1 MLTKLYLKLLTTVAA
16 STFVTSAMAQTV
28 IQSGQP
34 ESISPAVVENGE
46 MGDIVVTAEKRE
58 SSVQKTPLSI
68 TALDNAALSSR
79 GIVDINQVSGLVP
92 SMAINNYAG
101 TPRITIRGLGLTA
114 FAPGFDGAVAV
125 HVNGV
130 YLSHVVEA
138 GAQFLDMERIEVL
151 RGPQGTLYGRNA
163 TGGSV
168 NLITKR
174 PTSTFEA
181 GFDANVGNYSY
192 RAAEGFV
199 SGPVN
204 DSIRARF
211 AIRGERR
218 DGFSLNLFDGKH
230 YDNLAQLGFRGSL
243 EYDIAER
250 LQLTLSGDYFYGNDH
265 QYATHFLGNG
275 RQGRFVG
282 QPNLYNQELLAV
294 SAGGQTIP
302 RNSANEAINPRL
314 LNTDRPPDSVRR
326 YYGFSGTL
334 DWELNDN
341 VSLKSI
347 TSYRHIYYL
356 AQTERDATD
365 VYFAN
370 FNQSE
375 RARQFSEELQLL
387 GDTESLKWIIGAYYL
402 NDRILN
408 GYQEIDFGPAA
419 GTTNV
424 TPPERPEIFMGG
436 SASTKAY
443 AIFGQATYSL
453 TPSLSITPGI
463 RYSKEKRGI
472 NERLL
477 RPNPVVAAANIDSAS
492 FHAVT
497 PKLVLQYEPTS
508 RLMAYASVSKG
519 FKSGGYAV
527 TGLQGAV
534 QPEKLWA
541 YEIGIKSK
549 LFDNHLQANASAF
562 HYDYTNLQV
571 SKIVNNRAVLENAA
585 DATVD
590 GVELEL
596 KLLPIEN
603 LVISGSFSYNDAKFK
618 NFLTIDP
625 AFPELLSQDLSGRR
639 LPDSSKYMFS
649 IAPAYTIPLG
659 DEGKIVVSGE
669 YNWRS
674 TRYFTP
680 FNLKNAYQPDFGM
693 LNARIRYSAPG
704 ASWYAEL
711 WGKNLTNKLA
721 VIGSFVSGP
730 AFGFP
735 RNGQLE
741 DPRTYG
747 IKVGFKL

>member
-1 MLTKLYLKLLTTVAA
+1 MPAKLYSRLLTTVAA
-16 STFVTSAMAQTV
+16 STLATSTLAQEVAHTAQPQAV
-28 IQSGQP
+28 IESGGM
-34 ESISPAVVENGE
+34 E
-46 MGDIVVTAEKRE
+46 DIVVTAEKRE

-68 TALDNAALSSR
+68 TALDSAALSSR

-130 YLSHVVEA
+130 YLAHVVEA
-138 GAQFLDMERIEVL
+138 GAQFLDMERVEVL

-181 GFDANVGNYSY
+181 GLEVNVGNYSY

-204 DSIRARF
+204 DRIRARF

-218 DGFSLNLFDGKH
+218 DGFSLNLFDGKR
-230 YDNLAQLGFRGSL
+230 YDDLAQFGFRGSL
-243 EYDIAER
+243 EFDVAER
-250 LQLTLSGDYFYGNDH
+250 LQLALSGDYFYGNDH

-282 QPNLYNQELLAV
+282 QPSLYNQELPAV
-294 SAGGQTIP
+294 LAGGQTIP
-302 RNSANEAINPRL
+302 RNSINESINPRL
-314 LNTDRPPDSVRR
+314 LNTDRPPDSMRR

-356 AQTERDATD
+356 AQTERDATN

-387 GDTESLKWIIGAYYL
+387 GDTESLKWIVGAYYL

-419 GTTNV
+419 GATNV
-424 TPPERPEIFMGG
+424 TPPDRPEIFMGG

-443 AIFGQATYSL
+443 AIFAQATYSL
-453 TPSLSITPGI
+453 THALSITPGI
-463 RYSKEKRGI
+463 RYSEEKRSI
-472 NERLL
+472 DERLL
-477 RPNPVVAAANIDSAS
+477 RPNPVVAATNIDSAS

-527 TGLQGAV
+527 TGLQGEV

-549 LFDNHLQANASAF
+549 LFNNHFQTNISAF

-590 GVELEL
+590 GIELEL
-596 KLLPIEN
+596 RLLPIQN
-603 LVISGSFSYNDAKFK
+603 LVISGSFAYNDAKFK
-618 NFLTIDP
+618 NFATVDP
-625 AFPELLSQDLSGRR
+625 AFPELLSQDLSGKR
-639 LPDSSKYMFS
+639 LPDSSKYTFS
-649 IAPAYTIPLG
+649 VAPAYTIPLG
-659 DEGKIVVSGE
+659 DEDKIVVSGE

-680 FNLKNAYQPDFGM
+680 FNLKNAYQPAFGM
-693 LNARIRYSAPG
+693 LNARIRYAGSG
-704 ASWYAEL
+704 GSWYAEL

-747 IKVGFKL
+747 IRVGFKL

>member
-1 MLTKLYLKLLTTVAA
+1 MPAKLYAKLLTTVAA
-16 STFVTSAMAQTV
+16 STFATSAMAQTEG
-28 IQSGQP
+28 QSERP
-34 ESISPAVVENGE
+34 ESTSPAIVENG
-46 MGDIVVTAEKRE
+46 GLVDIVVTAEKRE
-58 SSVQKTPLSI
+58 SLIQKTPLSI
-68 TALDNAALSSR
+68 TALDSAALSTR

-92 SMAINNYAG
+92 SMTINNYAG

-130 YLSHVVEA
+130 YLAHAVEA

-181 GFDANVGNYSY
+181 GLDANVGNYSY
-192 RAAEGFV
+192 HAVEGFV

-204 DSIRARF
+204 DAIRVRF
-211 AIRGERR
+211 AIRGEQRN
-218 DGFSLNLFDGKH
+218 GFSLNLFDNKH
-230 YDNLAQLGFRGSL
+230 YDDLAQFGFRGSL
-243 EYDIAER
+243 EYDVADR
-250 LQLTLSGDYFYGNDH
+250 VQLTLTGDYFYGKDH
-265 QYATHFLGNG
+265 QYATHYLGNG

-282 QPNLYNQELLAV
+282 QPGLYNQELPAV
-294 SAGGQTIP
+294 LAGGQTIP
-302 RNSANEAINPRL
+302 RTSDNEAINPRL
-314 LNTDRPPDSVRR
+314 LNTDRPPDSMRR

-334 DWELNDN
+334 DWELSDS

-347 TSYRHIYYL
+347 TAYRHIYYL
-356 AQTERDATD
+356 AQTERDATN

-375 RARQFSEELQLL
+375 RSRQVSEELQLL

-402 NDRILN
+402 NDKILK

-419 GTTNV
+419 GATNV
-424 TPPERPEIFMGG
+424 TPPDRPEIFMGG
-436 SASTKAY
+436 SAATKAY

-453 TPSLSITPGI
+453 TPTLSITPGL
-463 RYSKEKRGI
+463 RYSKEERSI
-472 NERLL
+472 DERLL
-477 RPNPVVAAANIDSAS
+477 RPNPVVSATNIDSAS

-497 PKLVLQYEPTS
+497 PKLVLQYEPTNG
-508 RLMAYASVSKG
+508 LMAYASVSKG

-527 TGLQGAV
+527 TGLQAAV

-549 LFDNHLQANASAF
+549 LFDNHVQANVSAF

-596 KLLPIEN
+596 QLLPIEN
-603 LVISGSFSYNDAKFK
+603 LVISASFAYNDAKFK
-618 NFLTIDP
+618 NFVTVDP
-625 AFPELLSQDLSGRR
+625 AFPELLGQDLSGRR

-649 IAPAYTIPLG
+649 IAPAYTIPIG
-659 DEGKIVVSGE
+659 DAGKIVVSGE

-680 FNLKNAYQPDFGM
+680 FNLKNAYQPAFGM
-693 LNARIRYSAPG
+693 LNARIRYSPSG
-704 ASWYAEL
+704 GSWYAEL

-747 IKVGFKL
+747 IRLGFRI